1 MSRAED
7 LPWILPEDTNM
18 ASKFFSERNLR
29 FLLYEV
35 FDVASLTQ
43 YNYYREYDD
52 KMLEM
57 VLKAATELAEGLLWP
72 NFQEMDRNP
81 PELVG
86 DRIKVHSSVRK
97 FLEKCGEGGWIGT
110 GIPFEWG
117 GQQLPQMITHAC
129 TFIFAAANYSA
140 SVYPGLTSGAARLI
154 LNFGKEEMKKTY
166 LPKMLAGTWQGTM
179 ALTEPEAGSSLSD
192 ITTIAEPTDNGY
204 YKMRGQKIFISAG
217 DHDAV
222 ENVIH
227 LMLAKIKGAPAGVK
241 GISLFV
247 VPRERVD
254 EKGQLVF
261 NDVVTSGM
269 FHKLGYR
276 GCPIAQL
283 SIGDGDDC
291 RGYLVGEPHKGLVY
305 MFQMMNEARIEVGTG
320 ATAIASAAYYAAL
333 EYTKKR
339 LQGRRLST
347 KDPTLPQVPIIDH
360 PDVKRML
367 LFQRSI
373 AEGSLALLMQ
383 CGRYADLATVLTG
396 EGKDRNELLLDL
408 LTPVAKSYPSET
420 GLLSISAG
428 LQCLGGSG
436 YCDDYPLEQYYRD
449 ARIHPI
455 HEGTTGIHG
464 LDLLGRKVIMR
475 DGKAYKLYLE
485 EVQGTIFAAEK
496 FGELESYAQKLKQ
509 SLEMLQEVT
518 AYLMEVGKKNIPEL
532 FLADATLYLGFFGI
546 VSVAWQWL
554 VQARAVVKALRNRP
568 SGAEANFYSGKFYA
582 FRYFFEYELPKIQ
595 GLAKRLMNSDGLTV
609 EMKPDFFSD

>member
-1 MSRAED
+1 
-7 LPWILPEDTNM
+7 M

-35 FDVASLTQ
+35 FDVVSLTR
-43 YNYYREYDD
+43 YDTYKEYDGD
-52 KMLEM
+52 MLDM
-57 VLKAATELAEGLLWP
+57 VLKAAMELAEGLLWP
-72 NFQEMDRNP
+72 NFQEMDKNP
-81 PELVG
+81 PELA
-86 DRIKVHSSVRK
+86 DDQIKVHPSVRQ
-97 FLEKCGEGGWIGT
+97 FLKECGEGGWIGT

-117 GQQLPQMITHAC
+117 GQQLPQMITQAC

-154 LNFGKEEMKKTY
+154 LNFGKDQMKKTY
-166 LPKMLAGTWQGTM
+166 LPKMLAGKWQGTM

-192 ITTIAEPTDNGY
+192 ITTIAEPTDKDY
-204 YKMRGQKIFISAG
+204 YKIKGQKIFISAG
-217 DHDAV
+217 DHDAA

-247 VPRERVD
+247 VPKKRIDER
-254 EKGQLVF
+254 GQLVF

-283 SIGDGDDC
+283 SIGDNDDC
-291 RGYLVGEPHKGLVY
+291 RGYLVGEPHKGLVH
-305 MFQMMNEARIEVGTG
+305 MFQMMNEARIEVGVG

-339 LQGRRLST
+339 LQGRKLST
-347 KDPTLPQVPIIDH
+347 KDPTLPQVPIIEH

-373 AEGSLALLMQ
+373 AEGSLALLIQ
-383 CGRYADLATVLTG
+383 CGKYADLASVLTG
-396 EGKDRNELLLDL
+396 EEKEKNELLLDL
-408 LTPVAKSYPSET
+408 LTPVAKSYPAEM
-420 GLLSISAG
+420 GLLSISLG

-464 LDLLGRKVIMR
+464 LDLLGRKVMMR

-485 EVQGTIFAAEK
+485 QVQGTILGAKAFE
-496 FGELESYAQKLKQ
+496 ELESYAQKLEQ
-509 SLEMLQEVT
+509 SLEVLEKVT
-518 AYLMEVGKKNIPEL
+518 VHLMEVGKQETPEL
-532 FLADATLYLGFFGI
+532 FLADATLYLEFFGI

-554 VQARAVVKALRNRP
+554 LQATAVVKALRNQQG
-568 SGAEANFYSGKFYA
+568 GAEANFYHGKIFA

-609 EMKPDFFSD
+609 EIKPDLFSD

>member
-1 MSRAED
+1 
-7 LPWILPEDTNM
+7 
-18 ASKFFSERNLR
+18 
-29 FLLYEV
+29 
-35 FDVASLTQ
+35 
-43 YNYYREYDD
+43 
-52 KMLEM
+52 
-57 VLKAATELAEGLLWP
+57 
-72 NFQEMDRNP
+72 
-81 PELVG
+81 
-86 DRIKVHSSVRK
+86 
-97 FLEKCGEGGWIGT
+97 
-110 GIPFEWG
+110 
-117 GQQLPQMITHAC
+117 MITHAC
-129 TFIFAAANYSA
+129 NFIFAAANYSA

-154 LNFGKEEMKKTY
+154 LNFGSEEMKKTY

-192 ITTIAEPTDNGY
+192 LTTIAEPADNNT
-204 YKMRGQKIFISAG
+204 YKMKGQKIFISAG

-222 ENVIH
+222 ENVVH

-247 VPRERVD
+247 VPKKRMDER
-254 EKGQLVF
+254 GQWVP

-283 SIGDGDDC
+283 SIGDNDDC
-291 RGYLVGEPHKGLVY
+291 RSILVGEPHQGLVY
-305 MFQMMNEARIEVGTG
+305 MFQMMNEARIEVGVG

-333 EYTKKR
+333 DYAKKR

-347 KDPTLPQVPIIDH
+347 KDPTLPQVPIVEH

-367 LFQRSI
+367 LFQRSMI
-373 AEGSLALLMQ
+373 EGSLALLIQ
-383 CGRYADLATVLTG
+383 CGRYADLAGVLTG
-396 EGKDRNELLLDL
+396 EEKEKNELLLDL

-464 LDLLGRKVIMR
+464 LDLLGRKVMMR
-475 DGKAYKLYLE
+475 GGKAYKLYLE
-485 EVQGTIFAAEK
+485 ELQGTILGAEQFK
-496 FGELESYAQKLKQ
+496 ELESYAHELKQ
-509 SLEMLQEVT
+509 SLETLQKVT
-518 AYLMEVGKKNIPEL
+518 AHLMEVGKKEIPER
-532 FLADATLYLGFFGI
+532 FLADATLYLEFFGI
-546 VSVAWQWL
+546 ICVAWQWL
-554 VQARAVVKALRNRP
+554 VQAMAVMKALRNC
-568 SGAEANFYSGKFYA
+568 SDGGESNFYRGKFFA

-595 GLAKRLMNSDGLTV
+595 GLAKRLMKSDGLTV
-609 EMKPDFFSD
+609 EIKPEHFSD

>member
-1 MSRAED
+1 
-7 LPWILPEDTNM
+7 M
-18 ASKFFSERNLR
+18 ASKFLSERNLR

-35 FDVASLTQ
+35 FDVGSLTQ
-43 YNYYREYDD
+43 YDYYKEYDGN
-52 KMLEM
+52 MLDM
-57 VLKAATELAEGLLWP
+57 VLKAAMELAEGLLWP
-72 NFQEMDRNP
+72 HFQEMDKNP
-81 PELVG
+81 PEWV
-86 DRIKVHSSVRK
+86 DDQIKVHPSVRK
-97 FLEKCGEGGWIGT
+97 VLEECGEGGWIGT
-110 GIPFEWG
+110 NIPFEWG
-117 GQQLPQMITHAC
+117 GQQLPQMITQAC
-129 TFIFAAANYSA
+129 TFIFATANYST

-154 LNFGKEEMKKTY
+154 LNFGKEEMKKIY
-166 LPKMLAGTWQGTM
+166 LPKMLAGKWQGTM

-192 ITTIAEPTDNGY
+192 ITTIAEPTDQGY

-222 ENVIH
+222 ENVVH
-227 LMLAKIKGAPAGVK
+227 LMLAKIQGAPAGVK

-247 VPRERVD
+247 VPKKRVD

-261 NDVVTSGM
+261 NDVVTSGI

-283 SIGDGDDC
+283 SIGDNDDC
-291 RGYLVGEPHKGLVY
+291 RGDLVGEPNKGLLH
-305 MFQMMNEARIEVGTG
+305 MFQMMNEARIEVGVG

-347 KDPTLPQVPIIDH
+347 KDPTLPQVPIIEH

-373 AEGSLALLMQ
+373 TEGPLALLIQ
-383 CGRYADLATVLTG
+383 CGKYADLAIVLTG
-396 EGKDRNELLLDL
+396 EEKEKNELLLDL
-408 LTPVAKSYPSET
+408 LTPVAKSYPSEM
-420 GLLSISAG
+420 GLLSISLG

-464 LDLLGRKVIMR
+464 LDLLGRKVMMSN
-475 DGKAYKLYLE
+475 GKAYKLYLE
-485 EVQGTIFAAEK
+485 EVQGTIRGAEK
-496 FGELESYAQKLKQ
+496 FEELEPYAQKLKE
-509 SLEMLQEVT
+509 SLEMLQKVT
-518 AYLMEVGKKNIPEL
+518 AHLMEVGEKESPEL
-532 FLADATLYLGFFGI
+532 FLADATLYLEFFGI

-554 VQARAVVKALRNRP
+554 IQATAIVKALENRP
-568 SGAEANFYSGKFYA
+568 DGVEANFYTGKFFA

>member
-1 MSRAED
+1 
-7 LPWILPEDTNM
+7 M

-35 FDVASLTQ
+35 FDVGSLTR
-43 YNYYREYDD
+43 YDTYKEYDGKTLD
-52 KMLEM
+52 M
-57 VLKAATELAEGLLWP
+57 VLKAAIELAEGLLWP
-72 NFQEMDRNP
+72 IFQEMDKNP
-81 PELVG
+81 PEWV
-86 DRIKVHSSVRK
+86 DDQIKVHPSVRK
-97 FLEKCGEGGWIGT
+97 ALEECGEGGWIGT
-110 GIPFEWG
+110 NIPFEWG
-117 GQQLPQMITHAC
+117 GQQLPQMITQAC
-129 TFIFAAANYSA
+129 TFIFATANYSA

-154 LNFGKEEMKKTY
+154 LNFGKEEMKKIY
-166 LPKMLAGTWQGTM
+166 LPKMLAGKWQGTM

-192 ITTIAEPTDNGY
+192 ITTIAEPTDQGY
-204 YKMRGQKIFISAG
+204 YKLRGQKIFISAG

-222 ENVIH
+222 ENVVH
-227 LMLAKIKGAPAGVK
+227 LMLAKIQGAPAGVK

-247 VPRERVD
+247 VPKKRVD

-261 NDVVTSGM
+261 NDVVTSGI

-283 SIGDGDDC
+283 SIGDNDDC
-291 RGYLVGEPHKGLVY
+291 RGDLVGEPNKGLLH
-305 MFQMMNEARIEVGTG
+305 MFQMMNEARIEVGVG

-347 KDPTLPQVPIIDH
+347 KDPTLPQVPIIEH

-373 AEGSLALLMQ
+373 TEGSLALLTQ
-383 CGRYADLATVLTG
+383 CGKYADLAIVLTG
-396 EGKDRNELLLDL
+396 EEKEKNELLLDL
-408 LTPVAKSYPSET
+408 LTPVAKSYPSEM
-420 GLLSISAG
+420 GLLSISLG

-464 LDLLGRKVIMR
+464 LDLLGRKVMMSH
-475 DGKAYKLYLE
+475 GKAYKLYLE
-485 EVQGTIFAAEK
+485 EVQGTIRGAEK
-496 FGELESYAQKLKQ
+496 FEELEPYAQKLKE
-509 SLEMLQEVT
+509 SLEMLQKVT
-518 AYLMEVGKKNIPEL
+518 AHLMEVGKKESPEL
-532 FLADATLYLGFFGI
+532 FLADATLYLEFFGI

-554 VQARAVVKALRNRP
+554 IQATAIVKALENRP
-568 SGAEANFYSGKFYA
+568 DGVEANFYTGKFFA

-609 EMKPDFFSD
+609 EIKPDFFSD